1 MSLDVLSLAQT
12 KKDKEERGGRGDIP
26 ISYSTI
32 RFYVSHQILAQTQ
45 AFEKTKP

>member
-26 ISYSTI
+26 IPYSTI
-32 RFYVSHQILAQTQ
+32 RFYVSHQMAQTQ